1 MPTPKTPPKKNVLI
15 AGATSVIGR
24 QVAEQ
29 LYYDDRNVGHI
40 MAVARVSQKPY
51 YFDEYDTARFSYHSL
66 NILKP
71 RELTNL
77 FLSERFREAR
87 INTVLHLAFM
97 HRSDASPAE
106 SHELNVDGTRALLM
120 KCAETPGIQ
129 KFVFLSSWDV
139 YRIKPHNPVLL
150 DERSDL
156 NFAQRTHG
164 WIKDR
169 VDADMQCRAM
179 MDHPRLQVVVLRP
192 TGIIGRNVR
201 LPMNEYLSSRVCP
214 MVAGFNPMVNLI
226 HTFDVMSAIRCA
238 VHRPVKGVFNVV
250 GQESAPLSEFVRLAG
265 RVRIELPE
273 PALSAFNRLQRR
285 LGLTQWD
292 FAVLPERIKFS
303 CLLDGK
309 KAEDILGYRPTH
321 HVKF

>member
-1 MPTPKTPPKKNVLI
+1 VPKSGKQNVLI

-29 LYYDDRNVGHI
+29 LYYDDHDVGHI
-40 MAVARVSQKPY
+40 IAVGREAQKPY

-77 FLSERFREAR
+77 FLSERFRDAK
-87 INTVLHLAFM
+87 INVFLHVAYI
-97 HRSDASPAE
+97 HRCDAPPPE
-106 SHELNVDGTRALLM
+106 RHELNVDGTRALLE
-120 KCAETPGIQ
+120 KCAASEGVR

-139 YRIKPHNPVLL
+139 YRLRPHNPVLL
-150 DERSDL
+150 DERADL
-156 NFAQRTHG
+156 NFDQRANT
-164 WIKDR
+164 WIKER

-179 MDHPRLQVVVLRP
+179 MDHARLQVVVLRP

-201 LPMNEYLSSRVCP
+201 HSMNEYLSSKVCP
-214 MVAGFNPMVNLI
+214 AVVGFDPMVNLI
-226 HTFDVMSAIRCA
+226 HAVDVIRAIRCA
-238 VHRPVKGVFNVV
+238 MHRPVKGVFNVV
-250 GQESAPLSEFVRLAG
+250 GQDSAPLSEFVRLARRM
-265 RVRIELPE
+265 RVELPE
-273 PALSAFNRLQRR
+273 PGVRALNALQRR
-285 LGLTQWD
+285 MGLTQWD
-292 FAVLPERIKFS
+292 FTVSPERIKYS

-309 KAEDILGYRPTH
+309 KAEDVLGYRPTH

>member
-1 MPTPKTPPKKNVLI
+1 VPKPTSKHNVLI

-24 QVAEQ
+24 QVVEQ

-40 MAVARVSQKPY
+40 MAVALESQKPY

-77 FLSERFREAR
+77 FLSERFRDAR
-87 INTVLHLAFM
+87 IDTVLHLAFM
-97 HRSDASPAE
+97 HRSDASGGE
-106 SHELNVDGTRALLM
+106 RHELNVDGTRAMLL
-120 KCAETPGIQ
+120 KCAETEGIR

-139 YRIKPHNPVLL
+139 YRLKPHNPVLL

-192 TGIIGRNVR
+192 TGIVGRNVR
-201 LPMNEYLSSRVCP
+201 LPMNEFLSSRICP

-226 HTFDVMSAIRCA
+226 HTFDVMRAIRCA

-250 GQESAPLSEFVRLAG
+250 GQETAPLSEFIRLAG
-265 RVRIELPE
+265 RVSIHLPE
-273 PALSAFNRLQRR
+273 VALNPFNALQRR

-292 FAVLPERIKFS
+292 STVYPERFKFS

-309 KAEDILGYRPTH
+309 KAEDILGYKPTH